1 MTEWK
6 YRGRQV
12 SNEDILY
19 IRELIAA
26 DPQQSRR
33 TLSKT
38 LCEAWQ
44 WRQPNGDLRG
54 LVCRGLLLR
63 LDRAGALRL
72 PAGHF

>member
-19 IRELIAA
+19 VRELIAA

-33 TLSKT
+33 TLSKK
-38 LCEAWQ
+38 LC
-44 WRQPNGDLRG
+44 
-54 LVCRGLLLR
+54 
-63 LDRAGALRL
+63 
-72 PAGHF
+72 